1 MDLKGRPPPNPT
13 PSKIITKNVWFCRE
27 PVLVDEFEVDLKSG
41 EGRVHSLPS
50 ECESG
55 YDDTPSECDL
65 IVGEVDG
72 ETSNLSV
79 LDTEDEGRGSTR
91 GNI

>member
-1 MDLKGRPPPNPT
+1 M
-13 PSKIITKNVWFCRE
+13 FRE

-65 IVGEVDG
+65 IVGEADG

-79 LDTEDEGRGSTR
+79 HDTEDEGRGSTR
-91 GNI
+91 GNINVNGYRIYVDIMKG